1 MNSFLYPS
9 IAALFYRYFNFI
21 NMKCIIQTPCLEFN
35 KKLTISHPAQS
46 IVNFAAKCPWV
57 GYCLPGAAWADCWA
71 PHWAGDPADC
81 PAARRAS
88 CSPRNSSRPGPRDTP
103 AQWTGAGRRGWG
115 WWSCGQSVCC
125 GSQELFQ
132 DPDPELFVPDQDPA
146 KMNGKIN

>member
-21 NMKCIIQTPCLEFN
+21 NMKCIIQTPCLDFN
-35 KKLTISHPAQS
+35 KKLTISHPVQS

-125 GSQELFQ
+125 GSQIRNFSKIRIRNYLFRIRIQ
-132 DPDPELFVPDQDPA
+132 Q
-146 KMNGKIN
+146 KWMGR